1 MGLWEERLSGQG
13 CVSLAMGRMLCVS
26 LKMGRM
32 LCVSLEMGRMLC
44 VKCRSLDH
52 LACSSVGNTKQA
64 LGLGYQ
70 TAAFL

>member
-13 CVSLAMGRMLCVS
+13 YVSLAMGRMLCVS

-32 LCVSLEMGRMLC
+32 LCV
-44 VKCRSLDH
+44 KCRSLDH
-52 LACSSVGNTKQA
+52 LDCSSVGNTKQA

-70 TAAFL
+70 TARFL